1 MAPAVLQSRR
11 GLRGLLSVLATG
23 FALLSFDGCD
33 NPATQPIER
42 SVPDEDPETSFGPPP
57 LSDRASAR
65 LSEGEDPPVPIPR
78 RHAPVG
84 GASSNA
90 TSGKMLLYH
99 GGHMQTA
106 PRIYLV
112 YWGPSWFTGGDSY
125 GVAKRLNSFYKG
137 IAGSR
142 YAESLKE
149 YNRTSGSFTNQL
161 GQYRGWWH
169 DTSPLPTHPSST
181 QLEATVR
188 RAANHFD

>member
-57 LSDRASAR
+57 LNDRASAR
-65 LSEGEDPPVPIPR
+65 LGEDEDPPVPIPR

-84 GASSNA
+84 GASRDA

-99 GGHMQTA
+99 GGHMQTS

-112 YWGPSWFTGGDSY
+112 YWGPNWFSGGDPY
-125 GVAKRLNSFYKG
+125 GVAQRLNTFYKG
-137 IAGSR
+137 IGGSS
-142 YAESLKE
+142 YAEAPKE
-149 YNRTSGSFTNQL
+149 DNRTSGSVTNPP
-161 GQYRGWWH
+161 RPDPGWWA
-169 DTSPLPTHPSST
+169 DTSPPPTPPPSAHPT
-181 QLEATVR
+181 TPAPP
-188 RAANHFD
+188 

>member
-1 MAPAVLQSRR
+1 MAPTVLQSRR
-11 GLRGLLSVLATG
+11 RVRGFLSVLATG

-65 LSEGEDPPVPIPR
+65 LTEDEDPPVPIPPP
-78 RHAPVG
+78 HAPVG
-84 GASSNA
+84 GASSSA

-112 YWGPSWFTGGDSY
+112 YWGPSWFSGGDPY
-125 GVAKRLNSFYKG
+125 GVAQRLNSFYKG
-137 IAGSR
+137 IGGGGHVGGRQEIERSEGS
-142 YAESLKE
+142 
-149 YNRTSGSFTNQL
+149 
-161 GQYRGWWH
+161 
-169 DTSPLPTHPSST
+169 
-181 QLEATVR
+181 
-188 RAANHFD
+188 